1 MKTVALVGCA
11 IGGATDWL
19 DGYIARNYNQM
30 VSVCVCVRERES
42 ECVCMCVYECV

>member
-30 VSVCVCVRERES
+30 VSVCVSEC
-42 ECVCMCVYECV
+42 ECVCMNVCV